1 MGLYKTPS
9 DRFGMLSRQVWR
21 AIRLV
26 HDTGIHSKRWT
37 REQAIAYF
45 RANSSVAETDI
56 AREVD
61 RYFNWPGQATSYMV
75 GQLKI
80 AELRERAELELGV
93 PLDICKFQQTVLSA
107 GALPPDLVQE

>member
-1 MGLYKTPS
+1 MGLYKTPY
-9 DRFGMLSRQVWR
+9 DRFGMLSLQVWR

-26 HDTGIHSKRWT
+26 LDTGIHSKRWT

-80 AELRERAELELGV
+80 AELREQIGRAHVLT
-93 PLDICKFQQTVLSA
+93 PLTNEHRVCRL
-107 GALPPDLVQE
+107 LLVKKNTI